1 MIFGINLCTM
11 RHQFLNQRRA
21 GFPVSRKLTRRQEK
35 ASRAVAQ
42 HVGIINL
49 FALELGHGNRLDF
62 GRRRLTTAQQLA
74 SITTG
79 LVGATKVLT
88 EAPGFELHLGTA
100 LVTLKRR
107 PFVTLDL
114 E

>member
-1 MIFGINLCTM
+1 MIFGIKLCAM
-11 RHQFLNQRRA
+11 WHQFLDQRRA
-21 GFPVSRKLTRRQEK
+21 GCPVARNLTRRQEK

-42 HVGIINL
+42 HAGIINL
-49 FALELGHGNRLDF
+49 FALAFGHGNRLDF
-62 GRRRLTTAQQLA
+62 GRRWLATAQQLA

-100 LVTLKRR
+100 LV
-107 PFVTLDL
+107 
-114 E
+114 